1 MVDNPFLADR
11 GQQIALALMS
21 LGGGISQ
28 AASAGLPAW
37 SGIGPGTANFASAM
51 AMAQQRQRDQQQQD
65 ELLDLRRRS
74 MGLQEQELS
83 DKRAERDRLT
93 KAAESY
99 LPPGM
104 GGPTAAPGVPGMR
117 APTPLPTMGPGF
129 VGQVGTDESANSYTA
144 VNGKGSGAYGKYQFM
159 PDTWASIAAKY
170 PALGLPTNMRQAT
183 PEQQEAAMRALV
195 QENGEGLRRAG
206 FMPTDENLYYAH
218 RFGVNGA
225 GTLLRSDGSAPVSS
239 LFPAQWTAQN
249 PDMAGVTVDQFK
261 GRTQQRYGGAAS
273 QDSGSAAPPQA
284 PPMVPRPQ
292 LPAEDAARLTQA
304 VRMRQ
309 ITPQQADAEASRIIG
324 DLHNRQQTMA
334 TEGWKQQVEN
344 WRFNRG
350 LETEG
355 EYVRGADGIERFVPK
370 SGRSA
375 GMPRYDK
382 PKDAGTAEGD
392 IGILG
397 SAKPDSREYLAAY
410 NRVRGRMIDGPGG
423 IKYVPD
429 MSAYDAPTFVAPNA
443 APQAA
448 PAAGAGTTAAAPPGM
463 TPIEGEKKYTESQ
476 GKDHTYALRL
486 DNAIPL
492 LEGLV
497 RKDDGT
503 YSTDRLPS
511 SYERTK
517 ASSKFVPDS
526 MVSERAKEFRGVVN
540 DIITATLRRESG
552 ATIQPSEFDT
562 EYAKFIPQA
571 GDNDKEIR
579 RKLTALKIAARSIAE
594 GSGRPMA
601 NYKNLVG
608 GDTPA
613 SGTVAP
619 IRIDMTGRRQ

>member
-1 MVDNPFLADR
+1 MADKPFFGGG
-11 GQQIALALMS
+11 GQEALALALMS

-28 AASAGLPAW
+28 AANSGMGGLA
-37 SGIGPGTANFASAM
+37 GIGPGIANWAAAM
-51 AMAQQRQRDQQQQD
+51 GAARQQQEVD
-65 ELLDLRRRS
+65 DLRKRS
-74 MGLQEQELS
+74 LSLQEQEYA
-83 DKRAERDRLT
+83 DKKAERDRLT
-93 KAAESY
+93 KASESY
-99 LPPGM
+99 VPPGM
-104 GGPTAAPGVPGMR
+104 AALPSGGGTPGMR
-117 APTPLPTMGPGF
+117 APSPLPTMGPGF
-129 VGQVGTDESANSYTA
+129 VGQVGADESANSYTA

-170 PALGLPTNMRQAT
+170 PSLGLPTNMRQAT

-261 GRTQQRYGGAAS
+261 GRTQQRYGTAAS
-273 QDSGSAAPPQA
+273 SNDSAAPPQA

-309 ITPQQADAEASRIIG
+309 ITPQQADAEASRITT
-324 DLHNRQQTMA
+324 DLWNRHQTMA
-334 TEGWKQQVEN
+334 TEAWKQQVEN

-392 IGILG
+392 IALLG

-448 PAAGAGTTAAAPPGM
+448 PAAGAGSAPPGM

-486 DNAIPL
+486 DNAIPQ
-492 LEGLV
+492 LEALV

-503 YSTDRLPS
+503 YGTDRLPS
-511 SYERTK
+511 SYERSK
-517 ASSKFVPDS
+517 ASNKYVPDS
-526 MVSERAKEFRGVVN
+526 WVSDRAKEFRGVVN

-608 GDTPA
+608 GDAPA

>member
-104 GGPTAAPGVPGMR
+104 GGAAAGLGVPGMR
-117 APTPLPTMGPGF
+117 APVPLPTMGPGF

-170 PALGLPTNMRQAT
+170 PSLGLPTNMRQAN

-261 GRTQQRYGGAAS
+261 NRTQQRYGAAAPAN
-273 QDSGSAAPPQA
+273 DSAAPPSA
-284 PPMVPRPQ
+284 PPQVPMPS
-292 LPAEDAARLTQA
+292 LPADAAARIQRA
-304 VRMRQ
+304 VNTRQ
-309 ITPQQADAEASRIIG
+309 ITPQQGDAESNRIIT
-324 DLHNRQQTMA
+324 DLWNRQQTIA
-334 TEGWKQQVEN
+334 TEAWKQQVED
-344 WRFNRG
+344 WRHNRG
-350 LETEG
+350 LQAQGEWVRDENGRETW
-355 EYVRGADGIERFVPK
+355 VRKADLKP
-370 SGRSA
+370 
-375 GMPRYDK
+375 GMRRYDK

-443 APQAA
+443 APAAA

-608 GDTPA
+608 GDAPA
-613 SGTVAP
+613 SGGVAP

>member
-1 MVDNPFLADR
+1 MADKPFFGGG
-11 GQQIALALMS
+11 GQEALALALMS

-28 AASAGLPAW
+28 AANSGMGGLA
-37 SGIGPGTANFASAM
+37 GIGPGIANWAAAM
-51 AMAQQRQRDQQQQD
+51 GAARQQQEVD
-65 ELLDLRRRS
+65 DLRKRS
-74 MGLQEQELS
+74 LSLQEQEYA
-83 DKRAERDRLT
+83 DKKAERDRLT

-99 LPPGM
+99 VPPGM
-104 GGPTAAPGVPGMR
+104 AALPSAGGTPGMR

-170 PALGLPTNMRQAT
+170 PSLGLPTNMRQAT

-225 GTLLRSDGSAPVSS
+225 GTLLRSDGNAPVSS

-273 QDSGSAAPPQA
+273 PNTGSAAPPLA

-309 ITPQQADAEASRIIG
+309 ITPQQADAEGRQIIS

-397 SAKPDSREYLAAY
+397 TAKPDSREYLAAY

-429 MSAYDAPTFVAPNA
+429 MSAYDAPTFVVPNA
-443 APQAA
+443 MPAAA
-448 PAAGAGTTAAAPPGM
+448 PAFGAAAAPPGM
-463 TPIEGEKKYTESQ
+463 TPVEGEKKYTESQ

-492 LEGLV
+492 LEELV

-503 YSTDRLPS
+503 YGTDRLPS

-517 ASSKFVPDS
+517 ADSKFVPDS
-526 MVSERAKEFRGVVN
+526 WVSERAKEFRGVVK

-601 NYKNLVG
+601 TYKNLVG
-608 GDTPA
+608 GDAPA
-613 SGTVAP
+613 SGAAAP
-619 IRIDMTGRRQ
+619 IRIDLTGRRQ

>member
-11 GQQIALALMS
+11 GQQIAMALMS

-117 APTPLPTMGPGF
+117 APTPLSTMGPGSD
-129 VGQVGTDESANSYTA
+129 VLSRAGNAIAGIESAGQPNGGYGA
-144 VNGKGSGAYGKYQFM
+144 VGPETGKGRAYGKYQVMDFNVGPWTQEALGKAM
-159 PDTWASIAAKY
+159 TPQEFLANPEAQDAVFKAKFGQYTQQYGSPDAAARVWFGGPGALNNPGAKDVLGTTVDGYADRFNRSFGGSPPSIA
-170 PALGLPTNMRQAT
+170 
-183 PEQQEAAMRALV
+183 
-195 QENGEGLRRAG
+195 
-206 FMPTDENLYYAH
+206 
-218 RFGVNGA
+218 
-225 GTLLRSDGSAPVSS
+225 
-239 LFPAQWTAQN
+239 PAQANGSTSGVAQ
-249 PDMAGVTVDQFK
+249 
-261 GRTQQRYGGAAS
+261 
-273 QDSGSAAPPQA
+273 PPQA
-284 PPMVPRPQ
+284 PPLVPRPQ

-392 IGILG
+392 IALLG

-492 LEGLV
+492 LEELV

-608 GDTPA
+608 GDAPA